1 MTDERWNGLTHEQ
14 VRELAAIVHKADEQ
28 HECEGGG
35 TRHWVR
41 DCFLPHLEAAGWR
54 VGPKP

>member
-14 VRELAAIVHKADEQ
+14 VRELAAIVRKADEAY
-28 HECEGGG
+28 EIEGGG

-41 DCFLPHLEAAGWR
+41 DHLLPELERAGWR
-54 VGPKP
+54 VVPA